1 MVQLI
6 TGFDLL
12 VHPIAQSL
20 TWQTG
25 IRDIYQD
32 ACQVKDLLVSLAS
45 TLGGKLDSLITGL
58 SGLGSAGGGERQ
70 G

>member
-12 VHPIAQSL
+12 VQPITQSL

-32 ACQVKDLLVSLAS
+32 TCQVKDLLASLAS
-45 TLGGKLDSLITGL
+45 TLGGKLDSFDHGL